1 MENRK
6 HEENLDEKLRYQN
19 AQKRVKEIRGFYAHL
34 ISYVAVNIV
43 LIIFNVLYHE
53 LGYMKI
59 KVNQFY
65 SLIIWGIIVLIHA
78 GFVFVGKDWEQRKIR
93 KLMDK
98 EK

>member
-6 HEENLDEKLRYQN
+6 HEENSDEKLRYQN
-19 AQKRVKEIRGFYAHL
+19 AHKRVKEIRGFYAHL

>member
-6 HEENLDEKLRYQN
+6 PEENSDEKIRYLN

-34 ISYVAVNIV
+34 VSYIAVNII
-43 LIIFNVLYHE
+43 LIIFNILYHE

-65 SLIIWGIIVLIHA
+65 SLIVWGIIILVHA
-78 GFVFVGKDWEQRKIR
+78 GFVFLGKDWEQRKIR

>member
-6 HEENLDEKLRYQN
+6 PEENSDEKIRYLNVQT
-19 AQKRVKEIRGFYAHL
+19 RVKEIRGFYAHL
-34 ISYVAVNIV
+34 VSYVSVNIV
-43 LIIFNVLYHE
+43 LIIFNILYHQ

-65 SLIIWGIIVLIHA
+65 SLIVWGIIILVHA
-78 GFVFVGKDWEQRKIR
+78 GFVFLGKDWEQRKIR

>member
-6 HEENLDEKLRYQN
+6 PEENSDEKLRYLN
-19 AQKRVKEIRGFYAHL
+19 AQKRVREIRGFYAHL
-34 ISYVAVNIV
+34 IAYVAVNIV
-43 LIIFNVLYHE
+43 LIIFNVLYHHF
-53 LGYMKI
+53 GYMKI
-59 KVNQFY
+59 KINQFY

-78 GFVFVGKDWEQRKIR
+78 GFVFLGKDWEERKIR

>member
-1 MENRK
+1 MENRTP
-6 HEENLDEKLRYQN
+6 EGNSDEKIRYLN

-34 ISYVAVNIV
+34 ISFVAVNIV
-43 LIIFNVLYHE
+43 IIIFNILYHE

-78 GFVFVGKDWEQRKIR
+78 GIVFLGNDWEKRKIR